1 MKRILITFIILSF
14 PFSFFPQEKKD
25 KETLIK
31 SYELQKDRKFKPS
44 KRNPFLKKEEII
56 IPEAKIKEKKKEEE
70 NVPNLPR
77 LEFKG
82 LLTSK
87 QKKMALISIDG
98 VEAIVEEG
106 EEIMNLRILSIKE
119 NEIEVLYL
127 LTNEN
132 LKIPFTGGEE

>member
-1 MKRILITFIILSF
+1 MKSLLIALIILSL
-14 PFSFFPQEKKD
+14 PLTFFPQEKKD
-25 KETLIK
+25 KESLIK

-56 IPEAKIKEKKKEEE
+56 ITEVKIEDKKKEEE
-70 NVPNLPR
+70 KVSNLPR

-82 LLTSK
+82 FLTSK
-87 QKKMALISIDG
+87 QKKMALISIEG

-106 EEIMNLRILSIKE
+106 EEMMNLKILSIKE

-132 LKIPFTGGEE
+132 LKIPFTGGE